1 MMCVQG
7 YRNHIIPKNKAKAR
21 FAYDNGKKG
30 DLPNVK
36 LSKRLKRVQSKIKDQ
51 VEYFKTLARNDS
63 NRHMFNK
70 DPVVYAKPPQRLYEE
85 NDQVVDDSY
94 GNHNHRNHHRNASLR
109 VRSPATKKS

>member
-85 NDQVVDDSY
+85 ND
-94 GNHNHRNHHRNASLR
+94 
-109 VRSPATKKS
+109 